1 MTPSAETIE
10 NLKELAEYISNG
22 QESAALV
29 DKCEVVR
36 DELVIH
42 AKRDHI
48 RALLR
53 FLRDDAQCKF
63 ESLMDVCGADYPA
76 RKERFDVVYHLLS
89 MRLVQRVRVKL
100 TTDEDTPV
108 PSVVELHPGANWFER
123 EAFDMYGI
131 LFSDHPD
138 LRRLLTDYGFEGHP
152 LRKDFPLTGH
162 VEVHYDEVE
171 KRVAYRPVKLVQE
184 YRNFDFLSPWEGM
197 QAVIPGDEKA
207 SEAEK

>member
-10 NLKELAEYISNG
+10 NLKELAEYISTG

-29 DKCEVVR
+29 EKCEVVR

-89 MRLVQRVRVKL
+89 MRLVQRVRVK
-100 TTDEDTPV
+100 TDD
-108 PSVVELHPGANWFER
+108 R
-123 EAFDMYGI
+123 
-131 LFSDHPD
+131 
-138 LRRLLTDYGFEGHP
+138 
-152 LRKDFPLTGH
+152 
-162 VEVHYDEVE
+162 
-171 KRVAYRPVKLVQE
+171 
-184 YRNFDFLSPWEGM
+184 
-197 QAVIPGDEKA
+197 
-207 SEAEK
+207 